1 MPGKKIL
8 IVEDDPAQLTMVA
21 KRLKVAGFE
30 VVGARDGISAV
41 STARKEQPDLVLLD
55 LGLPGGDGFVVMQ
68 RLQTLISTSTIPVI
82 VISSND
88 PTASEEPAKRAG
100 AIAYLRKPVDFPALL
115 KLIAE
120 TLGLPEPAA

>member
-1 MPGKKIL
+1 MSAKKIL
-8 IVEDDPAQLTMVA
+8 IIEDDAGQLTMVA
-21 KRLKVAGFE
+21 KRLKHAGYD

-68 RLQTLISTSTIPVI
+68 RLQMLISTSTIPII

-88 PTASEEPAKRAG
+88 PSSSEEPSRRAG
-100 AIAYLRKPVDFPALL
+100 AIAYLRKPVDFDKLF

-120 TLGLPEPAA
+120 TLGTPEPTA